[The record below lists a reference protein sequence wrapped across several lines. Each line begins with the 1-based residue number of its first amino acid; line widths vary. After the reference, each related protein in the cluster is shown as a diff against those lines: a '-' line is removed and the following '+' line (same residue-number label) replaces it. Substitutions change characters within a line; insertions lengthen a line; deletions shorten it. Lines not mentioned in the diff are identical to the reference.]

1 MATWLLRVARRLGWE
16 LAAVGR
22 SARSAL
28 RRPGPERDTMVQS
41 LKAAGAAIAAWALTG
56 WWLEA
61 PMALLAPWTAIVLVA
76 GTVYR
81 SVHSGV
87 QQFAV
92 IVVGTLW
99 ASAALAVTGNST
111 LGAMALTLP
120 PLVLIGN
127 YRRLGSQGIYG
138 ATTALFVI
146 TYGASTAGAVG
157 HRLLETLI
165 GAVVGVGVNAFVLPP
180 VHLRSVRENLHALVH
195 HSGELLASVAEG
207 LREEDGLSDAAEWH
221 DRAWRL
227 GGAVRALADARRWT
241 SESYRFNPG
250 WRMRRNGPALPPAEA
265 DMAWERI
272 SGHLVAIT
280 RTLEGTA
287 GDESRLVAPSSAY
300 LDRCAEVLGQAATVC
315 RVDAEVLEEAGRP
328 PSASRQDRRDAALK
342 EALTAH
348 DALTTDIQREEGAA
362 VATGGELV
370 VETHQLLCELA
381 NAAERHRRA
390 PAPER

>member
-1 MATWLLRVARRLGWE
+1 M
-16 LAAVGR
+16 GR

-28 RRPGPERDTMVQS
+28 RHPGPERDTMVQS

-76 GTVYR
+76 STVYR

-99 ASAALAVTGNST
+99 ASAALAVTGDST

-127 YRRLGSQGIYG
+127 HRRLGSQGIYG

-146 TYGASTAGAVG
+146 TYGASTAGDVG

-165 GAVVGVGVNAFVLPP
+165 GAVVGVAVNAFVLPP
-180 VHLRSVRENLHALVH
+180 VHLRSARENLHALVSR
-195 HSGELLASVAEG
+195 SGELLASVAEG
-207 LREEDGLSDAAEWH
+207 LRGEDGISDAGEWY

-227 GGAVRALADARRWT
+227 GGTVQALADARQWT
-241 SESYRFNPG
+241 AESYRFNPG
-250 WRMRRNGPALPPAEA
+250 RRMRRNGPALPPAEA

-280 RTLEGTA
+280 RTLEGAA
-287 GDESRLVAPSSAY
+287 GNEPRLVAPSSAY
-300 LDRCAEVLGQAATVC
+300 LARCAEVLGRAATVC
-315 RVDAEVLEEAGRP
+315 RVDAEILEKVGRP
-328 PSASRQDRRDAALK
+328 PSAAQQDRRDAALE
-342 EALTAH
+342 EALAAH
-348 DALTTDIQREEGAA
+348 DALATDIQREEGAA

-370 VETHQLLCELA
+370 VETHQLLRELA

-390 PAPER
+390 PAPGR

>member
-1 MATWLLRVARRLGWE
+1 
-16 LAAVGR
+16 
-22 SARSAL
+22 
-28 RRPGPERDTMVQS
+28 MVQS

-61 PMALLAPWTAIVLVA
+61 PMALLAPWTALVLVA
-76 GTVYR
+76 STVYR

-120 PLVLIGN
+120 PLVLIGT
-127 YRRLGSQGIYG
+127 YRRLGDQGIYG

-165 GAVVGVGVNAFVLPP
+165 GAVVGVAVNAFVLPP

-207 LREEDGLSDAAEWH
+207 LRAEDGLSDAAEWH

-227 GGAVRALADARRWT
+227 GGTVRALADARRWT

-250 WRMRRNGPALPPAEA
+250 WRMRRNGPALPRPKRTRPGSGSAVISSPSPAPLRA
-265 DMAWERI
+265 RPATSRAWWPPPPRTWPAVPKCW
-272 SGHLVAIT
+272 GGRRPCAAWT
-280 RTLEGTA
+280 RRCWRRPDGPPPHR
-287 GDESRLVAPSSAY
+287 SR
-300 LDRCAEVLGQAATVC
+300 
-315 RVDAEVLEEAGRP
+315 
-328 PSASRQDRRDAALK
+328 
-342 EALTAH
+342 
-348 DALTTDIQREEGAA
+348 
-362 VATGGELV
+362 TGG
-370 VETHQLLCELA
+370 T
-381 NAAERHRRA
+381 
-390 PAPER
+390 PP

>member
-1 MATWLLRVARRLGWE
+1 M
-16 LAAVGR
+16 GR

-76 GTVYR
+76 STVYR

-99 ASAALAVTGNST
+99 ASAALAVAGNST

-146 TYGASTAGAVG
+146 TYGASAAGDVG

-165 GAVVGVGVNAFVLPP
+165 GAVVGIAVNAFVLPP
-180 VHLRSVRENLHALVH
+180 VHLRSVRENLHGLVH

-207 LREEDGLSDAAEWH
+207 LREEDGLSDAAQWH
-221 DRAWRL
+221 DRARRL
-227 GGAVRALADARRWT
+227 GGTVQALADARRWT

-250 WRMRRNGPALPPAEA
+250 RRMRRNGPALPPAEA
-265 DMAWERI
+265 DVAWERI

-280 RTLEGTA
+280 RTLDGAA
-287 GDESRLVAPSSAY
+287 GDEPRLVAPSSAC
-300 LDRCAEVLGQAATVC
+300 LARCAEVLGQAATVC
-315 RVDAEVLEEAGRP
+315 RVDAEILEQAGRS
-328 PSASRQDRRDAALK
+328 PSAAQQDRRDAALE

-348 DALTTDIQREEGAA
+348 DALITDIQREEGAA

-381 NAAERHRRA
+381 NAAERRRRA